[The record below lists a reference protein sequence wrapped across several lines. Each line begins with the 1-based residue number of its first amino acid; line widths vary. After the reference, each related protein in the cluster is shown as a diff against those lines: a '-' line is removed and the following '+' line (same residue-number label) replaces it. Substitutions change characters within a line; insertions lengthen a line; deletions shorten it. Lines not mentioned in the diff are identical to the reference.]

1 MTMHVAKQSL
11 HMSLS
16 DAVTSVNQPLTF
28 P

>member
-1 MTMHVAKQSL
+1 MHVAKQSL

-16 DAVTSVNQPLTF
+16 YAVTSVNQPLTF